1 MGGGWEE
8 GLGGVRREG
17 NSSHV
22 VSLGLGGHRETRGA
36 LIATGEKPRI
46 DNTVL
51 TSVKPRA
58 GIWSQVSPLSLLT
71 LRNLFLTPGNLERCG
86 QELTSKGAYC

>member
-17 NSSHV
+17 NSNHV

-36 LIATGEKPRI
+36 VVATGEKPRI

-71 LRNLFLTPGNLERCG
+71 SVKEPFP
-86 QELTSKGAYC
+86 QSQ